1 MAPFR
6 GLAFY
11 HLLTYPF
18 LMSVFT
24 KIVSVLSLFKQA
36 IKGEQQSFTDGS
48 INRAIFM
55 LSIPMILEMAMESLL
70 AVVDIFFISRL
81 NDNDAVT
88 AVGLTESIIAIVY
101 SIAMGLGM
109 AATAMVARRIGEKDG
124 PGAAVAAVNTMYIG
138 VVVSIA
144 IGAAGILFHK
154 EILRMMGASENI
166 IKVGSNYTLWMLGG
180 NLTIV
185 SLFLVN
191 AIFRGA
197 GNAAIA
203 MHSLWIANILNM
215 ILDPI
220 LIFGWGFIPAMGVE
234 GAAIAT
240 NIGRAAGVIYQ
251 LYYLAGDRGIIKIH
265 KDNIHYER
273 DIVIRLLKVSAGN
286 IGQFLISTAS
296 WLFLARIIVNFG
308 SAAFAGYQYAIRIII
323 FTILPSWGMANAAA
337 TLVGQNLGAQQ
348 PERAEKSVWTA
359 GFLNMV
365 FLGFISISFYF
376 LSEPIMRV
384 FSADVEVIR
393 FGTECLR
400 IVAFGYVFYG
410 YGMVIIQA
418 INGAGDTTTP
428 TILNLCGYW
437 FFQIPL
443 AYMMSMKWGFGASG
457 AFWAIAI
464 AESAMA
470 VAAILIFRQGK
481 WKLVKI

>member
-1 MAPFR
+1 MN
-6 GLAFY
+6 
-11 HLLTYPF
+11 
-18 LMSVFT
+18 VFT
-24 KIVSVLSLFKQA
+24 KTASLFNLFKQA
-36 IKGEQQSFTDGS
+36 VKGDQQNFTEGS

-88 AVGLTESIIAIVY
+88 AVGLTESVNAIVY
-101 SIAMGLGM
+101 SLAMGLGM

-124 PGAAVAAVNTMYIG
+124 PGAAVAAVNALYIG
-138 VVVSIA
+138 LMVSLI
-144 IGAAGILFHK
+144 ISLSGILFYK
-154 EILRMMGASENI
+154 DILRLMGASENI
-166 IKVGSNYTLWMLGG
+166 VAVGSGYTLWMLGG
-180 NLTIV
+180 NFTIV

-215 ILDPI
+215 VLDPL
-220 LIFGWGFIPAMGVE
+220 LIFGWGPVPAMGVE

-240 NIGRAAGVIYQ
+240 NIGRGAGVLYQ
-251 LYYLAGDRGIIKIH
+251 LYYLAGDKGIIKIH
-265 KDNIHYER
+265 SENIKIDR
-273 DIVIRLLKVSAGN
+273 DIIIRLLKVSAGN
-286 IGQFLISTAS
+286 VGQFLISTAS

-308 SAAFAGYQYAIRIII
+308 SAAFAGYQFAIRIII

-337 TLVGQNLGAQQ
+337 TLVGQNLGAKQ

-365 FLGFISISFYF
+365 FLGLISITFYF
-376 LSEPIMRV
+376 VSEPVMGF
-384 FSADVEVIR
+384 FSSNVEVIR
-393 FGTECLR
+393 FGTQCLR

-418 INGAGDTTTP
+418 LNGAGDSKTP
-428 TILNLCGYW
+428 TILNLFGYW
-437 FFQIPL
+437 LFQIPL
-443 AYMMSMKWGFGASG
+443 AYVMSMKLDFGASG

-470 VAAILIFRQGK
+470 VAAIIIFRQGK
-481 WKLVKI
+481 WKTVKI